1 MYRKLFNGKLN
12 RLIKDKSG
20 NFALVTALILPVL
33 FTGTGLAIDVVN
45 QISLKAKFQSA
56 SDSVSLVLATR
67 ITKGTMSSDD
77 AVEFGTRLLNAQ
89 MSADYD
95 RFSDLHVVPKINVV
109 KVVDGGVTTYDIE
122 VGGEATQAVSV
133 LSQVSAYLGKSKTG
147 VAVSSVARAGN
158 EDVQGAFSMAFVVD
172 VSGSMGWKMSNG
184 ERRIDALK
192 RAADALFVQFDEADK
207 EAKYVRT
214 GVSTYASNIVKT
226 SELEWGTSAA
236 SSLIKSSWA
245 SGGTAS
251 TKAFKWAYKAVR
263 PSNNTETKA
272 HQSKNGQEPSRFIL
286 LMTDGSNNNS
296 SDDRKTKKFCD
307 KARDESIVVYAVALD
322 APKEGKEL
330 MGYCA
335 FSSAEYFEAE
345 TADALVNA
353 FQNIGAETKKS
364 LTRLVK

>member
-1 MYRKLFNGKLN
+1 MSRKLFNDKLN
-12 RLIKDKSG
+12 KLIKDKSG
-20 NFALVTALILPVL
+20 NFALITALLMPVL
-33 FTGTGLAIDVVN
+33 ITGAGLAIDVVN
-45 QISLKAKFQSA
+45 QNGLKTRLQSV
-56 SDSVSLVLATR
+56 SDSVSLVIATR
-67 ITKGTMSSDD
+67 ITNGDLTADQAED
-77 AVEFGTRLLNAQ
+77 FGKQLLNAQ
-89 MSADYD
+89 MSGDYN
-95 RFSDLHVVPKINVV
+95 RFTNLKVEPQINVA
-109 KVVDGGVTTYDIE
+109 KVVDNGVTTYNIQ
-122 VGGEATQAVSV
+122 VSSSATQDVSA
-133 LSQVSAYLGKSKTG
+133 LSRASAYLGKKTTS
-147 VAVSSVARAGN
+147 VSISSHATAGN

-214 GVSTYASNIVKT
+214 GVSTYASNIVKK
-226 SELEWGTSAA
+226 SELQWGTSAA

-263 PSNNTETKA
+263 PSNKTETNA
-272 HQSKNGQEPSRFIL
+272 HKGKNGQEPSRFIL

-296 SDDRKTKKFCD
+296 SDDRKTKKLCD

-330 MGYCA
+330 MEYCA

-345 TADALVNA
+345 TADALVDA